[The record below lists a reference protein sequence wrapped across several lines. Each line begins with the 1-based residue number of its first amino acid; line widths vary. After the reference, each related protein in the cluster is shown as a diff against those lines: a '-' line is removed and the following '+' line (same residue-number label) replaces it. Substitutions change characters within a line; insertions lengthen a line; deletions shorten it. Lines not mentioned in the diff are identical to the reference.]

1 MSGTRY
7 GRELSGT
14 TKGSGILFQQ
24 AAATDA
30 VLLNFG
36 RLVVGTASGLLCSP
50 VGVYV
55 AEVTTPT
62 YRTSLGSIIRRAMA
76 LPYLQDERSNCMHA
90 LAIQGYSYDLL
101 HGLGGLGFVMFHY
114 PAWAEPGELPKSK
127 STQPM

>member
-1 MSGTRY
+1 M
-7 GRELSGT
+7 
-14 TKGSGILFQQ
+14 TKGSGILIQQ

-30 VLLNFG
+30 LLLNFG

-62 YRTSLGSIIRRAMA
+62 YRTSLGSIIRRAIA

-90 LAIQGYSYDLL
+90 LAIQTSSC
-101 HGLGGLGFVMFHY
+101 V
-114 PAWAEPGELPKSK
+114 PSN
-127 STQPM
+127 STHIMVYKGHLIRATLEAVCFLAKN

>member
-1 MSGTRY
+1 M
-7 GRELSGT
+7 
-14 TKGSGILFQQ
+14 TKGSGILIQQ

-30 VLLNFG
+30 LLLNFG

-62 YRTSLGSIIRRAMA
+62 YRTSLGSIIRRAIA

-90 LAIQGYSYDLL
+90 LAIQTSSCVPSNSNRFDVTN
-101 HGLGGLGFVMFHY
+101 GLDHRKYLRLFCPH
-114 PAWAEPGELPKSK
+114 E
-127 STQPM
+127 